1 MLVKHL
7 APVTEEMLY
16 KCHLLFLLKR
26 GQFFSQLN
34 TVILI
39 SWTQRRLFQKCISL
53 SLLSI
58 DKRVQE
64 LNSILVVSRAEF
76 WSH

>member
-26 GQFFSQLN
+26 GQLN